1 MFRCIFSARR
11 PTPTQNGSEQPFR
24 RHFEPGQHKNL
35 APARQGSGTRAPQR
49 GVYFI
54 SHYDISDGA
63 TLGNYIASR
72 YIRRAC
78 APGLAGPNG
87 RRGCGRAAKSLLFDP
102 ATTLATV
109 RLAPSR
115 LSADLIATRAAAK
128 EHQLEMKKVEMLQ
141 ASNPQKPATWTRRD
155 KRATWLAYNRRVD
168 IVLEPAGQQSAET
181 YPDGAPEARILW
193 ARKEPSLKLM
203 EAAAKTSVSVTEAH
217 SNLVGK

>member
-78 APGLAGPNG
+78 HHARHRAVGPLQAFRRLDRYARGSQGTSTRNEKSRDAPGQQSSETGNLDAARQAG
-87 RRGCGRAAKSLLFDP
+87 
-102 ATTLATV
+102 
-109 RLAPSR
+109 
-115 LSADLIATRAAAK
+115 
-128 EHQLEMKKVEMLQ
+128 
-141 ASNPQKPATWTRRD
+141 
-155 KRATWLAYNRRVD
+155 ATWLAYNRRVD

-181 YPDGAPEARILW
+181 YPDGAPDARILW

>member
-35 APARQGSGTRAPQR
+35 APARQGSGTKAPQR
-49 GVYFI
+49 GVYFT

-109 RLAPSR
+109 RLA
-115 LSADLIATRAAAK
+115 
-128 EHQLEMKKVEMLQ
+128 LQ
-141 ASNPQKPATWTRRD
+141 AFRRLDRYARGRQGTSTRNEKSRD
-155 KRATWLAYNRRVD
+155 A
-168 IVLEPAGQQSAET
+168 PGQQSSET
-181 YPDGAPEARILW
+181 GNLDAARQAGHLAGLQPPRGHR
-193 ARKEPSLKLM
+193 ARARRTAIGGNLSRWCSRCADSLGPQGTQL
-203 EAAAKTSVSVTEAH
+203 EAH
-217 SNLVGK
+217 GSGGEDFGERHRSPQQLVGK